1 MNEGKKKA
9 ICEIINASV
18 INFVAGLET
27 RYEDEVD
34 DPNGV
39 INSKKNNCF
48 IAELGEEFMFYSAF
62 VRSFD
67 SSFGKVLENMGNSIA
82 KFSYVVNGL
91 YPEQE
96 HIQDMQIEKRYA

>member
-1 MNEGKKKA
+1 MNEKKKKA

-62 VRSFD
+62 FIFD
-67 SSFGKVLENMGNSIA
+67 FYI
-82 KFSYVVNGL
+82 
-91 YPEQE
+91 
-96 HIQDMQIEKRYA
+96 YAINKHEGVQRF